1 MTIIDTSVW
10 VARFLEEDSQH
21 EKGREA
27 VDGLSNVLKYT
38 CYAVIEETTTILCY
52 KHSKEQADKF
62 IDYITNNPEIVILE
76 HNISKEAQTFLAVNA
91 ELSFADVSIISLS
104 KQHNLRITSFDQQLL
119 KVANKL

>member
-10 VARFLEEDSQH
+10 VTRFLEEDSQH
-21 EKGREA
+21 KEGKKA
-27 VDGLSNVLKYT
+27 FDDLSNVLKYT